1 MIFDEFDQYSQNLLL
16 AQYDIAE
23 IIQHE
28 LTKGEVREDFLIHI
42 LRSRFEPFPVFH
54 KGTVSDGNHQ
64 AGQIDLMLCRPNCQI
79 VRLGNQAILRPEDC
93 LCLIEV
99 KGNATG
105 NDIRTFDER
114 VQLIKQMQADC
125 YPLCGIFCYKVELQE
140 KTIMNRFGFDL
151 NAETQV
157 YYKDENEPRE
167 IAYPNIDFFV
177 SLDER
182 CHILLRKNID
192 GRFIRILDYPV
203 LKTVYKI
210 IGSLIKTAQPV

>member
-1 MIFDEFDQYSQNLLL
+1 MLFDEFDQYSQDLLL
-16 AQYDIAE
+16 SQYDIAE

-42 LRSRFEPFPVFH
+42 LQSRFEPSPTFY
-54 KGTVSDGNHQ
+54 KGTISDGNHQ
-64 AGQIDLMLCRPNCQI
+64 AGQLDLMLCRPNCQI
-79 VRLGNQAILRPEDC
+79 VRMGGQAILRPEDC

-105 NDIRTFDER
+105 NDLRVFDER
-114 VQLIKQMQADC
+114 IQRIKAMEAESF
-125 YPLCGIFCYKVELQE
+125 PLCGIFCYKVELQE

-151 NAETQV
+151 NAETGV
-157 YYKDENEPRE
+157 YYNDENEPRE

-182 CHILLRKNID
+182 GHLFLRKNTD
-192 GRFIRILDYPV
+192 GRFIKLLDYPV
-203 LKTVYKI
+203 LKAVYRV
-210 IGSLIKTAQPV
+210 IGSLIKTAEPN